1 MNHTFIHWCREGIL
15 QLVLLCT
22 ALNTSILAADW
33 PRFRGSTG
41 DGISNDAKIPTEW
54 SDNNNLTWKLEMP
67 GKGFSSPIVVGDYVF
82 VTCYSG
88 VDGDLKNLKRHLL
101 CVHRHEGEV
110 VWSSVVLSA
119 APEIRGPS
127 YGTSHGYASHTP
139 VSDGERVYVVFGN
152 TGVLAFDMKGK
163 QLWQRSIGT
172 ENAARFGSAASP
184 ILYKERLI
192 VIAGAES
199 ESIYALETETGQEI
213 WKTEASN
220 LSRCY
225 CTPMAVKTEAGEDEL
240 LISVPYEV
248 WSLDPDTGERKWYA
262 ETKVDRNAVASPI
275 TQDRIV
281 YVVGGRRGG
290 GAAIRLGGKGDVTQ
304 TNVLWSTPLGSYVS
318 SPVLYKGHLYWFTHR
333 GIAFCVDAKT
343 GKEIARKRLGGQF
356 YASAVL
362 VKDKLYAVSRFD
374 GTYVLEATPE
384 LTQVAHNRLSGDSDF
399 SGSPAVSNGQLI
411 LRSNDFLYCIERD

>member
-1 MNHTFIHWCREGIL
+1 
-15 QLVLLCT
+15 
-22 ALNTSILAADW
+22 
-33 PRFRGSTG
+33 
-41 DGISNDAKIPTEW
+41 
-54 SDNNNLTWKLEMP
+54 MP
-67 GKGFSSPIVVGDYVF
+67 GRGFSSPIVVGDYVF

-88 VDGDLKNLKRHLL
+88 VDADLKNLKRHLL

-110 VWSSVVLSA
+110 VWSSVVPSA

-127 YGTSHGYASHTP
+127 YGTNHGYASHTP

-184 ILYKERLI
+184 ILYEERLI

-199 ESIYALETETGQEI
+199 ESIYALDTETGQEI

-225 CTPMAVKTEAGEDEL
+225 CTPMAVRTEAGEDEL
-240 LISVPYEV
+240 LISVPYEM
-248 WSLDPDTGERKWYA
+248 WSLAPDTGERKWYA
-262 ETKVDRNAVASPI
+262 ETKVDRNAVATPI

-281 YVVGGRRGG
+281 YVVGGHRGG

-304 TNVLWSTPLGSYVS
+304 TNVLWSTTLGSYVS

-343 GKEIARKRLGGQF
+343 GKEIARKRLDGQF

-362 VKDKLYAVSRFD
+362 IKEKIYAVSRFD

-411 LRSNDFLYCIERD
+411 LRSNDFLYCIEGN